1 MIYLDEPALGIV
13 PVVGSP
19 LPATP
24 VSPAPDGSRLL
35 TLMAQR
41 EYGPEAETLLYCLLK
56 QVSAREEGSVFSC
69 SHFYSCG
76 KTHGRRISRSRCGEG

>member
-41 EYGPEAETLLYCLLK
+41 EYGPEAERCCIACLN
-56 QVSAREEGSVFSC
+56 R
-69 SHFYSCG
+69 
-76 KTHGRRISRSRCGEG
+76 